1 MRQETG
7 NKDAIQVVS
16 SLRSPVSGLAQEWIV
31 VRGARENNLKNISVK
46 IPRNKITVITGLSG
60 SGKSTLAF
68 DTIYAEGQRRYLESL
83 SSYARQFLEK
93 LKKPE
98 VDYIGGLSPSVAIDQ
113 KSGAHHPRSTVAT
126 TTEIF
131 DFLRLLFAKA
141 GSSGDPKDTSGTTIE
156 ELAETLE
163 RKYAGQPMYV
173 LAPMVRGRKGEYQKM
188 FQDLVKKGFD
198 YIRIDGKP
206 EWIKPESKLKKT
218 FRHDIEVIVDQLK
231 IQESD
236 RARLE
241 RALQTTGQLAGG
253 EVAVWDGKKNGPDA
267 IERFLLIREE
277 DGSAFKSRLTPNLFS
292 FNSPYGACGVCRGLG
307 RFSKISEK
315 KIILHPEKPLLRGAL
330 NEDIFFSFNK
340 YFIEDLVF
348 DLSKKY
354 GFEMKAPFCE
364 WPEDA
369 REVFFMGDGNL
380 SGLTEEWERLLHE
393 TESENIRSKIRQF
406 MKTDICS
413 ECKGKRLKKESLA
426 IRIQGLNIM
435 EMTALPVEEALP
447 YFEKLEFAEKLRA
460 VTDPIMKEIRL
471 RVRFLFNVGLGYI
484 SLDRT
489 VNTLSG
495 GELQR
500 IRLAAQ
506 LGLGLTGV
514 MYVLDEP
521 SIGLHPRDHEKLLSS
536 LENLRDQGNTILIVE
551 HDEETMLRA
560 DYFVDLGPGAG
571 IHGGEILCAGPIDE
585 VLKTGHSL
593 TIDYLNGKKKI
604 KMDKPRLDF
613 KSAPKIDLQGCE
625 EHNLKKMNVQF
636 PLGLFTCVTGVSGSG
651 KSTLVHDTLYKALHN
666 RLWKTDYAIGK
677 LKKMKGAEKIE
688 RIVEIDQSPIGRTPR
703 STPATYTDVFGLIRQ
718 MFGNVELA
726 RLRNYKPAHF
736 SFNLKGGRCEI
747 CRGGGLMK
755 LEMSF
760 MPDVYVTCESCQGK
774 RYTDSLLEVRYRGK
788 NIAEVLE
795 MPISEAVIFFDSIS
809 SICEKLKLLEHLGL
823 GYVKLGQ
830 PSTTLS
836 GGEAQRIKIAAELG
850 KKTAGATIYILDEPT
865 TGLHFEDVTKLL
877 KALFELRDQGHTVI
891 VIEHHLDVIRNADY
905 VIDLGPEGGIR
916 GGQLLFQ
923 GSPED
928 LVHCEASYTGRFL
941 RAVK

>member
-1 MRQETG
+1 MSFS
-7 NKDAIQVVS
+7 AS
-16 SLRSPVSGLAQEWIV
+16 SVQEWIV

-46 IPRNKITVITGLSG
+46 IPRNQITVITGLSG

-93 LKKPE
+93 LKKPD

-131 DFLRLLFAKA
+131 DFLRLLFAKVGA
-141 GSSGDPKDTSGTTIE
+141 SGEDSASSGVTIQELTLLLE
-156 ELAETLE
+156 E
-163 RKYAGQPMYV
+163 KYAEKSIHV
-173 LAPMVRGRKGEYQKM
+173 LAPVIRGRKGEHQKL

-198 YIRIDGKP
+198 YLRIDGKTD
-206 EWIKPESKLKKT
+206 WIKPETKLKKT

-231 IQESD
+231 VRSLD
-236 RARLE
+236 RTRLE
-241 RALQTTGQLAGG
+241 RSLQKAGELADG
-253 EVAVWDGKKNGPDA
+253 EVAIWDGQKVGPDA
-267 IERFLLIREE
+267 IERFVLAAEE
-277 DGSAFKSRLTPNLFS
+277 EGQFLKSRLTPNLFS
-292 FNSPYGACGVCRGLG
+292 FNSPYGACPACRGLG
-307 RFSKISEK
+307 KLSKISQN
-315 KIILHPEKPLLRGAL
+315 KIISHPEKPILRGAL
-330 NEDIFFSFNK
+330 NEAIFFSFNK

-348 DLSKKY
+348 DLSKKFD
-354 GFEMKAPFCE
+354 FEIKAPFQD
-364 WPEDA
+364 WPEEA
-369 REVFFMGDGNL
+369 REVFFMGDGNH

-393 TESENIRSKIRQF
+393 TESENIRTKIRQF

-413 ECKGKRLKKESLA
+413 SCKGKRLKKESLE

-435 EMTALPVEEALP
+435 DMTALPVEEAVP
-447 YFEKLEFAEKLRA
+447 YFDRLDFPEKLRS

-471 RVRFLFNVGLGYI
+471 RLRFLLNVGLGYI

-521 SIGLHPRDHEKLLSS
+521 SIGLHPRDHEKLLLS

-560 DYFVDLGPGAG
+560 DYFIDLGPGAG
-571 IHGGEILCAGPIDE
+571 VHGGEILSAGPISE
-585 VLKTGHSL
+585 VLKTSRSL
-593 TIDYLNGKKKI
+593 TVDYLTGKKKI
-604 KMDKPRLDF
+604 KVDKPRLDF
-613 KSAPKIDLQGCE
+613 KKTPKIVLSGCE
-625 EHNLKKMNVQF
+625 EHNLKKVDAEF
-636 PLGLFTCVTGVSGSG
+636 PVGLFTCVTGVSGSG
-651 KSTLVHDTLYKALHN
+651 KSTLVHDTLYRALHN
-666 RLWKTDYAIGK
+666 RLWKTDYAVGK
-677 LKKMKGAEKIE
+677 HKKLTGAEKIE
-688 RIVEIDQSPIGRTPR
+688 RIIEIDQSPIGRTPR
-703 STPATYTDVFGLIRQ
+703 STPATYTDVFSMIRQ

-726 RLRNYKPAHF
+726 RLRNYKAGHF
-736 SFNLKGGRCEI
+736 SFNVKGGRCEV
-747 CRGGGLMK
+747 CRGEGLMK

-774 RYTDSLLEVRYRGK
+774 RYTDSLLEVQYHGK
-788 NIAEVLE
+788 NIAEVLDL
-795 MPISEAVIFFDSIS
+795 PISEAAVFFDSIS
-809 SICEKLKLLEHLGL
+809 QIRDKLLLLERLGL

-836 GGEAQRIKIAAELG
+836 GGEAQRIKIATELS
-850 KKTAGATIYILDEPT
+850 KRVAGSAVYILDEPT
-865 TGLHFEDVTKLL
+865 TGLHFEDVAKLL
-877 KALFELRDQGHTVI
+877 EALFELRNQGHTVI

-905 VIDLGPEGGIR
+905 VMDLGPEGGAH
-916 GGQLLFQ
+916 GGQMIFQ
-923 GSPED
+923 GTPEG
-928 LVHCEASYTGRFL
+928 LAGCSASYTGYFL
-941 RAVK
+941 KLAIQKSKNN

>member
-1 MRQETG
+1 MVKVTQID
-7 NKDAIQVVS
+7 N
-16 SLRSPVSGLAQEWIV
+16 LSGLGPPASGLPQEWIT

-141 GSSGDPKDTSGTTIE
+141 GSSGEPETSSGATTE
-156 ELAETLE
+156 ELIAILE
-163 RKYAGQPMYV
+163 EKYANQSV
-173 LAPMVRGRKGEYQKM
+173 HILAPMVRGRKGEHNQV
-188 FQDLVKKGFD
+188 FQDLVKKGYD

-206 EWIKPESKLKKT
+206 EWVKPETKLKKT
-218 FRHDIEVIVDQLK
+218 FRHDIEVIVDQIK
-231 IQESD
+231 IGTSS
-236 RARLE
+236 RSRLE
-241 RALQTTGQLAGG
+241 RDLQIAGELSDG
-253 EVAVWDGKKNGPDA
+253 EIAVWDGKKTGPDA
-267 IERFLLIREE
+267 IERFILAREE
-277 DGSAFKSRLTPNLFS
+277 DGGAFKSRLTPNLFS
-292 FNSPYGACGVCRGLG
+292 FNSPYGACGACRGLG
-307 RFSKISEK
+307 KLSKISEK

-340 YFIEDLVF
+340 YFIEDLVY
-348 DLSKKY
+348 DLAKKFS
-354 GFEMKAPFCE
+354 FEIRTPFKE
-364 WPEDA
+364 WPEEA
-369 REVFFMGDGNL
+369 REVFFLGDGNL

-393 TESENIRSKIRQF
+393 TESENIRAKIRQF
-406 MKTDICS
+406 MKTDVCS

-426 IRIQGLNIM
+426 IRISGLNIM
-435 EMTALPVEEALP
+435 EMTALPVEEAVP
-447 YFEKLEFAEKLRA
+447 YFDKLNFPEKICS

-471 RVRFLFNVGLGYI
+471 RLRFLLNVGLGYI

-521 SIGLHPRDHEKLLSS
+521 SIGLHPRDHEKLLKS
-536 LENLRDQGNTILIVE
+536 LENLRDQGNTIIIVE

-560 DYFVDLGPGAG
+560 DYFIDIGPGAG
-571 IHGGEILCAGPIDE
+571 VHGGEILCAGPITD
-585 VLKTGHSL
+585 VLKTGKSL
-593 TIDYLNGKKKI
+593 TVDYLTGKKKI
-604 KMDKPRLDF
+604 KIDKPRLDF
-613 KSAPKIDLQGCE
+613 KKSPKMSLLGCE
-625 EHNLKKMNVQF
+625 EHNLKEIDAVF

-666 RLWKTDYAIGK
+666 RLWKTDYAVGK
-677 LKKMKGAEKIE
+677 YRKFEGAEKIE

-703 STPATYTDVFGLIRQ
+703 SIPATYTDVFTMIRQ

-726 RLRNYKPAHF
+726 RLRNYKPSHF
-736 SFNLKGGRCEI
+736 SFNLKGGRCEV
-747 CRGGGLMK
+747 CRGEGLMK

-774 RYTDSLLEVRYRGK
+774 RYTDSLLEVRYHGK
-788 NIAEVLE
+788 NISEVLD
-795 MPISEAVIFFDSIS
+795 MPISEAAVFFDSIS
-809 SICEKLKLLEHLGL
+809 SIRDKLLLLERLGL

-836 GGEAQRIKIAAELG
+836 GGEAQRIKIATELG
-850 KKTAGATIYILDEPT
+850 KKTAGPTIYILDEPT
-865 TGLHFEDVTKLL
+865 TGLHFEDVAKLL
-877 KALFELRDQGHTVI
+877 GALFDLRDQGHTVI
-891 VIEHHLDVIRNADY
+891 VIEHQLDVIRNADY
-905 VIDLGPEGGIR
+905 VMDLGPEGGVR
-916 GGQLLFQ
+916 GGQILFQ
-923 GSPED
+923 GSPEE
-928 LVHCEASYTGRFL
+928 LLRCELSYTGRFL
-941 RAVK
+941 KKIL

>member
-1 MRQETG
+1 MKMKPGSQSSVLQPPATG
-7 NKDAIQVVS
+7 LV
-16 SLRSPVSGLAQEWIV
+16 QEWIT

-141 GSSGDPKDTSGTTIE
+141 GASEDADENTGIALEDLADRLE
-156 ELAETLE
+156 ERYKEKQLT
-163 RKYAGQPMYV
+163 V
-173 LAPMVRGRKGEYQKM
+173 LAPVVRGRKGEHNQV
-188 FQDLVKKGFD
+188 FQVLVKKGFD
-198 YIRIDGKP
+198 YLRVDGKP
-206 EWIKPESKLKKT
+206 QWIKPDTKLKKT
-218 FRHDIEVIVDQLK
+218 FRHDIEVIVDELT
-231 IQESD
+231 IRTSD
-236 RARLE
+236 RSRLE
-241 RALQTTGQLAGG
+241 KAIQTAAELAEG
-253 EVAVWDGKKNGPDA
+253 EVVVWDGKKTGPDA
-267 IERFLLIREE
+267 IERFLLARAE
-277 DGSAFKSRLTPNLFS
+277 DGASFKSRLTPNLFS
-292 FNSPYGACGVCRGLG
+292 FNSPYGACASCRGLG
-307 RFSKISEK
+307 KLSTISEK

-340 YFIEDLVF
+340 YFIEDLVY

-354 GFEMKAPFCE
+354 DFEIKAPFRD
-364 WPEDA
+364 WPEAA
-369 REVFFMGDGNL
+369 REALLLGDGNL

-406 MKTDICS
+406 MKTDVCPDC
-413 ECKGKRLKKESLA
+413 EGKRLKKESLA
-426 IRIQGLNIM
+426 VKIDGKNII
-435 EMTALPVEEALP
+435 EMTELPVETAVP
-447 YFEKLEFAEKLRA
+447 YFDGLRLPEKMRS

-471 RVRFLFNVGLGYI
+471 RIRFLNDVGLGYL

-521 SIGLHPRDHEKLLSS
+521 SIGLHPRDHEKLLKS

-560 DYFVDLGPGAG
+560 DYFIDLGPGAG
-571 IHGGEILCAGPIDE
+571 VHGGEILCAGPIKQ
-585 VLKTGHSL
+585 LLASASSAQPAIQHSITL
-593 TIDYLNGKKKI
+593 DYLAGRKKI
-604 KMDKPRLDF
+604 KIDKPRLDF
-613 KSAPKIDLQGCE
+613 KKAPKLILRGCA
-625 EHNLKKMNVQF
+625 EHNLKKVDAVF

-666 RLWKTDYAIGK
+666 RLWKTDYAVGAH
-677 LKKMKGAEKIE
+677 KKMEGAEKIE
-688 RIVEIDQSPIGRTPR
+688 RIIEIDQSPIGRTPR
-703 STPATYTDVFGLIRQ
+703 STPATYTDVFGFIRQ
-718 MFGNVELA
+718 MFGHVELA
-726 RLRNYKPAHF
+726 RLRNYKPSHF
-736 SFNLKGGRCEI
+736 SFNLKGGRCEM
-747 CRGGGLMK
+747 CRGEGLMK

-774 RYTDSLLEVRYRGK
+774 RYTDSLLEVRYQGK
-788 NIAEVLE
+788 NIAEVLD
-795 MPISEAVIFFDSIS
+795 MPVSEAAVFFNSIS
-809 SICEKLKLLEHLGL
+809 SIRDKLLLLEKLGL
-823 GYVKLGQ
+823 GYIKLGQ
-830 PSTTLS
+830 PSTTVS
-836 GGEAQRIKIAAELG
+836 GGEAQRIKIATELS
-850 KKTAGATIYILDEPT
+850 KKAFGPTIYILDEPT
-865 TGLHFEDVTKLL
+865 TGLHFEDVSKLL
-877 KALFELRDQGHTVI
+877 LALFELRDQGHTVI
-891 VIEHHLDVIRNADY
+891 VIEHHSDVIRSADY
-905 VIDLGPEGGIR
+905 VIDLGPEGGKE
-916 GGQLLFQ
+916 GGDILFQ
-923 GSPED
+923 GSPVE
-928 LVHCEASYTGRFL
+928 LSRVQGSYTGQFL
-941 RAVK
+941 R

>member
-1 MRQETG
+1 MSETL
-7 NKDAIQVVS
+7 Q
-16 SLRSPVSGLAQEWIV
+16 SLAVLKPVAKQEWIT

-141 GSSGDPKDTSGTTIE
+141 GLSGEAQTSTGVTIE
-156 ELAETLE
+156 ELAGILE
-163 RKYAGQPMYV
+163 EKYADKSV
-173 LAPMVRGRKGEYQKM
+173 HILAPMIRGRKGEHNQI

-206 EWIKPESKLKKT
+206 EWVKPDTKLKKT
-218 FRHDIEVIVDQLK
+218 FRHDIEVIVDQIK
-231 IQESD
+231 IGTSS
-236 RARLE
+236 RSRLE
-241 RALQTTGQLAGG
+241 RDLQIAGDLTDG
-253 EVAVWDGKKNGPDA
+253 EVAVWDGKKAGPDA
-267 IERFLLIREE
+267 IERFILTREE
-277 DGSAFKSRLTPNLFS
+277 DGGAFKSRLTPNLFS
-292 FNSPYGACGVCRGLG
+292 FNSPYGACGACRGLG
-307 RFSKISEK
+307 KLSKISEK
-315 KIILHPEKPLLRGAL
+315 KIILHPGKPLLRGAL

-340 YFIEDLVF
+340 YFIEDLVY
-348 DLSKKY
+348 DLAKKF
-354 GFEMKAPFCE
+354 GFEIRTPFQE
-364 WPEDA
+364 WPEEA
-369 REVFFMGDGNL
+369 REVFFLGDGNL

-393 TESENIRSKIRQF
+393 TESENIRAKIRQF
-406 MKTDICS
+406 MKTDVCS

-426 IRIQGLNIM
+426 IKIDGLNIM
-435 EMTALPVEEALP
+435 EMTALPVEEAVP
-447 YFEKLEFAEKLRA
+447 YFDKLNFSEKLRS

-471 RVRFLFNVGLGYI
+471 RLRFLLNVGLGYI

-514 MYVLDEP
+514 LYVLDEP
-521 SIGLHPRDHEKLLSS
+521 SIGLHPRDHEKLLLS
-536 LENLRDQGNTILIVE
+536 LENLRDQGNTIIIVE

-560 DYFVDLGPGAG
+560 DYFIDIGPGAG
-571 IHGGEILCAGPIDE
+571 VHGGEVLCAGPIQE
-585 VLKTGHSL
+585 ILKACNSVTV
-593 TIDYLNGKKKI
+593 DYLTGKKKI
-604 KMDKPRLDF
+604 KVDKPRLDF
-613 KSAPKIDLQGCE
+613 KKFPKMILVGCE
-625 EHNLKKMNVQF
+625 EHNLKKIDAVF
-636 PLGLFTCVTGVSGSG
+636 PLGLLTCVTGVSGSG

-666 RLWKTDYAIGK
+666 RLWKTDYAVGK
-677 LKKMKGAEKIE
+677 YKKFDGAEKIE

-703 STPATYTDVFGLIRQ
+703 SIPATYTDVFTMIRQ

-726 RLRNYKPAHF
+726 RLRNYKPSHF
-736 SFNLKGGRCEI
+736 SFNLKGGRCEV
-747 CRGGGLMK
+747 CRGEGLMK

-774 RYTDSLLEVRYRGK
+774 RYTDSLLEVRYHEK
-788 NIAEVLE
+788 NIAEVLD
-795 MPISEAVIFFDSIS
+795 MPITEAALFFDSIS
-809 SICEKLKLLEHLGL
+809 TVRDKLLLLERLGL

-850 KKTAGATIYILDEPT
+850 KKTAGPTVYLLDEPT
-865 TGLHFEDVTKLL
+865 TGLHFEDVAKLL
-877 KALFELRDQGHTVI
+877 NALFDLRDQGHTVI
-891 VIEHHLDVIRNADY
+891 VIEHHSDVIRNADY
-905 VIDLGPEGGIR
+905 VMDLGPEGGVR
-916 GGQLLFQ
+916 GGSMLFQ
-923 GSPED
+923 GSPVD
-928 LVHCEASYTGRFL
+928 LADCKQSYTGRFL
-941 RAVK
+941 KKSKKTLN

>member
-1 MRQETG
+1 MTSAAFSD
-7 NKDAIQVVS
+7 K
-16 SLRSPVSGLAQEWIV
+16 RSAASPQEWIT
-31 VRGARENNLKNISVK
+31 VRGAREHNLKNISVK
-46 IPRNKITVITGLSG
+46 IPRNQITVITGLSG

-93 LKKPE
+93 LKKPD

-113 KSGAHHPRSTVAT
+113 KSGASHPRSTVAT

-141 GSSGDPKDTSGTTIE
+141 GSSGEAQSSTGVTFE
-156 ELAETLE
+156 ELIGILE
-163 RKYAGQPMYV
+163 EKYAEQSLHI
-173 LAPMVRGRKGEYQKM
+173 LAPVVRGRKGEYQKV
-188 FQDLVKKGFD
+188 FQDLIKKGFD

-206 EWIKPESKLKKT
+206 EWVKPETKLKKT
-218 FRHDIEVIVDQLK
+218 FRHDIEVIVDQIK
-231 IQESD
+231 IGTSS
-236 RARLE
+236 RSRLE
-241 RALQTTGQLAGG
+241 RDLQIAGELADG
-253 EVAVWDGKKNGPDA
+253 EVAVWDGKKTGPDA
-267 IERFLLIREE
+267 VERFILARDG
-277 DGSAFKSRLTPNLFS
+277 DGSSFKSRLTPNLFS
-292 FNSPYGACGVCRGLG
+292 FNSPYGACGTCRGLG
-307 RFSKISEK
+307 KFSKISEK
-315 KIILHPEKPLLRGAL
+315 KIILHPEKPLLKGAL

-348 DLSKKY
+348 DLSKKF
-354 GFEMKAPFCE
+354 GFEMRTPFQE
-364 WPEDA
+364 WPEEA

-393 TESENIRSKIRQF
+393 TESENIRVKIRQF
-406 MKTDICS
+406 MKTDVCS
-413 ECKGKRLKKESLA
+413 ECKGQRLKKESLA
-426 IRIQGLNIM
+426 IKINGLNIM
-435 EMTALPVEEALP
+435 EMTALPVEEAVP
-447 YFEKLEFAEKLRA
+447 YFEQMQFSEKMRS

-471 RVRFLFNVGLGYI
+471 RVKFLLNVGLGYI

-514 MYVLDEP
+514 LYVLDEP
-521 SIGLHPRDHEKLLSS
+521 SIGLHPRDHEKLLLS

-560 DYFVDLGPGAG
+560 DYFIDIGPGAG
-571 IHGGEILCAGPIDE
+571 VHGGEVLCAGPIQDLLTSARLAPSAE
-585 VLKTGHSL
+585 KNRSL
-593 TIDYLNGKKKI
+593 TLDYLTGKKKI
-604 KMDKPRLDF
+604 KVAHARLDF
-613 KSAPKIDLQGCE
+613 KKAPKMILQGCE
-625 EHNLKKMNVQF
+625 EHNLKKINAQF

-666 RLWKTDYAIGK
+666 RLWKTDYVIGK
-677 LKKMKGAEKIE
+677 HKKFEGAEKIE

-703 STPATYTDVFGLIRQ
+703 STPATYTDVFGMIRQ
-718 MFGNVELA
+718 MFGHVELA
-726 RLRNYKPAHF
+726 RLRNYKPARF

-760 MPDVYVTCESCQGK
+760 MPDVYVTCETCQGK
-774 RYTDSLLEVRYRGK
+774 RYTDSLLEVRYQGK
-788 NIAEVLE
+788 NISEVLD
-795 MPISEAVIFFDSIS
+795 MPISEAAIFFDSIS
-809 SICEKLKLLEHLGL
+809 TIREKLLLMERLGL

-836 GGEAQRIKIAAELG
+836 GGEAQRIKIASELS
-850 KKTAGATIYILDEPT
+850 KKTSGPAIYILDEPT
-865 TGLHFEDVTKLL
+865 TGLHFEDVSKLL
-877 KALFELRDQGHTVI
+877 SALFELRDQGHTVI

-905 VIDLGPEGGIR
+905 VMDLGVEGGVR
-916 GGQLLFQ
+916 GGQLIFQ
-923 GSPED
+923 GSPEGLAD
-928 LVHCEASYTGRFL
+928 CAASYTGRFL
-941 RAVK
+941 KAVK

>member
-1 MRQETG
+1 M
-7 NKDAIQVVS
+7 
-16 SLRSPVSGLAQEWIV
+16 QEWIT

-141 GSSGDPKDTSGTTIE
+141 GASEDVDENTGIALEDLADRLE
-156 ELAETLE
+156 ERFLDKPLT
-163 RKYAGQPMYV
+163 V
-173 LAPMVRGRKGEYQKM
+173 LAPVVRGRKGEHNQV
-188 FQDLVKKGFD
+188 FQALVKKGFD
-198 YIRIDGKP
+198 YVRIDGKP
-206 EWIKPESKLKKT
+206 EWIKPDTKLKKT
-218 FRHDIEVIVDQLK
+218 FRHDIEVIVDQLTVRST
-231 IQESD
+231 E
-236 RARLE
+236 RLRLE
-241 RALQTTGQLAGG
+241 KAVQTAAELAEG
-253 EVAVWDGKKNGPDA
+253 EIAVWDGKKTGPDS
-267 IERFLLIREE
+267 IERFLLARAE
-277 DGSAFKSRLTPNLFS
+277 DGAGFKSRLTPNLFS
-292 FNSPYGACGVCRGLG
+292 FNSPYGACTSCRGLG
-307 RFSKISEK
+307 KLSTISEK

-340 YFIEDLVF
+340 YFIEDLVY

-354 GFEMKAPFCE
+354 DFEIKAPFRD
-364 WPEDA
+364 WPEPA
-369 REVFFMGDGNL
+369 REALLLGDGNL

-406 MKTDICS
+406 MKTDVCPD
-413 ECKGKRLKKESLA
+413 CKGKRLKKESLA
-426 IRIQGLNIM
+426 VKIAGKNII
-435 EMTALPVEEALP
+435 EMTELPVETALA
-447 YFEKLEFAEKLRA
+447 YFDSLRLPEKMRSI
-460 VTDPIMKEIRL
+460 TDPVMKEIRL
-471 RVRFLFNVGLGYI
+471 RIRFLNDVGLGYL

-521 SIGLHPRDHEKLLSS
+521 SIGLHPRDHEKLLKS

-560 DYFVDLGPGAG
+560 DYFIDLGPGAG
-571 IHGGEILCAGPIDE
+571 VHGGEILCAGPIQQ
-585 VLKTGHSL
+585 LLSASAPSAQPANQHSVTL
-593 TIDYLNGKKKI
+593 DYLAGRKKI
-604 KMDKPRLDF
+604 IIDKPRLDF
-613 KSAPKIDLQGCE
+613 KKAPKLVLRGCA
-625 EHNLKKMNVQF
+625 EHNLKKVDAVF

-666 RLWKTDYAIGK
+666 RIWKTDYAVGVH
-677 LKKMKGAEKIE
+677 KKMEGAEKIE
-688 RIVEIDQSPIGRTPR
+688 RIIEIDQSPIGRTPR
-703 STPATYTDVFGLIRQ
+703 STPATYTDMFGFIRQ
-718 MFGNVELA
+718 MYGHVELA
-726 RLRNYKPAHF
+726 RLRNYKPSHF

-747 CRGGGLMK
+747 CRGEGLMK

-774 RYTDSLLEVRYRGK
+774 RYTDSLLEVRYQGK
-788 NIAEVLE
+788 NIAEVLD
-795 MPISEAVIFFDSIS
+795 MPVSEAAVFFNSIS
-809 SICEKLKLLEHLGL
+809 TIRDKLVLLERLGL
-823 GYVKLGQ
+823 GYIKLGQ

-836 GGEAQRIKIAAELG
+836 GGEAQRIKIATELS
-850 KKTAGATIYILDEPT
+850 KKAFGPTIYILDEPT
-865 TGLHFEDVTKLL
+865 TGLHFEDVSKLL
-877 KALFELRDQGHTVI
+877 QALFELRDQGHTVI
-891 VIEHHLDVIRNADY
+891 VIEHHSDVIRNADY
-905 VIDLGPEGGIR
+905 VIDLGPEGGKE
-916 GGQLLFQ
+916 GGSILFQ
-923 GSPED
+923 GAPAD
-928 LVHCEASYTGRFL
+928 LARFKGSYTGRFL
-941 RAVK
+941 R

>member
-1 MRQETG
+1 MATG
-7 NKDAIQVVS
+7 VQSKTAAV
-16 SLRSPVSGLAQEWIV
+16 QEWIT

-141 GSSGDPKDTSGTTIE
+141 GASEDANENTGIALEDLAGRLEERFSGKALT
-156 ELAETLE
+156 
-163 RKYAGQPMYV
+163 V
-173 LAPMVRGRKGEYQKM
+173 LAPMVRGRKGEHNQI
-188 FQDLVKKGFD
+188 FQGLVKKGFD
-198 YIRIDGKP
+198 YVRIDGKP
-206 EWIKPESKLKKT
+206 QWIKPDTKLKKT
-218 FRHDIEVIVDQLK
+218 FRHDIEVIVDELTVK
-231 IQESD
+231 SAD
-236 RARLE
+236 RIRLE
-241 RALQTTGQLAGG
+241 KAIQTAAELAEG
-253 EVAVWDGKKNGPDA
+253 EVAVWDGKKTGPDA
-267 IERFLLIREE
+267 IERFLLARAE
-277 DGSAFKSRLTPNLFS
+277 DGASFKSRFTPNLFS
-292 FNSPYGACGVCRGLG
+292 FNSPYGACASCRGLG
-307 RFSKISEK
+307 KLSTISEK

-340 YFIEDLVF
+340 YFIEDLVY

-354 GFEMKAPFCE
+354 DFEIKAPFRE
-364 WPEDA
+364 WPEPA
-369 REVFFMGDGNL
+369 REAFFIGDGNL

-393 TESENIRSKIRQF
+393 TESENIRTKIRQF
-406 MKTDICS
+406 MKTDVCS
-413 ECKGKRLKKESLA
+413 DCGGKRLKKESLA
-426 IRIQGLNIM
+426 VKIAGKNII
-435 EMTALPVEEALP
+435 EMTELAVESAVA
-447 YFEKLEFAEKLRA
+447 YFDELSFPAKIRS
-460 VTDPIMKEIRL
+460 VTDPILKEIRL
-471 RVRFLFNVGLGYI
+471 RIRFLKDVGLGYL

-514 MYVLDEP
+514 LYVLDEP
-521 SIGLHPRDHEKLLSS
+521 SIGLHPRDHEKLLQS

-551 HDEETMLRA
+551 HDEETMRRA

-571 IHGGEILCAGPIDE
+571 VHGGEILCAGPIKE
-585 VLKTGHSL
+585 VLKTGQSI
-593 TIDYLNGKKKI
+593 TVDYLNGKKKI
-604 KMDKPRLDF
+604 QVNA
-613 KSAPKIDLQGCE
+613 SPKTIQKTSKLILRGCA
-625 EHNLKKMNVQF
+625 EHNLKKVDAVF

-666 RLWKTDYAIGK
+666 KIWRTDYAVGAH
-677 LKKMKGAEKIE
+677 KKMEGAEKIE
-688 RIVEIDQSPIGRTPR
+688 RIVEIDQSPIGRSPR
-703 STPATYTDVFGLIRQ
+703 SIPATYTDVFGFIRQ
-718 MFGNVELA
+718 MYGHVELA
-726 RLRNYKPAHF
+726 RLRNYKPSHF

-747 CRGGGLMK
+747 CRGEGLMK

-774 RYTDSLLEVRYRGK
+774 RYTDSLLEVRYQGK
-788 NIAEVLE
+788 NIAEVLD
-795 MPISEAVIFFDSIS
+795 MPVSEAALFFDSIS
-809 SICEKLKLLEHLGL
+809 SIRDKLVLMERLGL
-823 GYVKLGQ
+823 GYIKLGQ

-836 GGEAQRIKIAAELG
+836 GGEAQRIKIAFELS
-850 KKTAGATIYILDEPT
+850 KKASGPTVYILDEPT
-865 TGLHFEDVTKLL
+865 TGLHFEDVAKLL
-877 KALFELRDQGHTVI
+877 LALFELRDQGHTVI
-891 VIEHHLDVIRNADY
+891 VIEHHSDVIRNADY
-905 VIDLGPEGGIR
+905 VIDLGPEGGKA
-916 GGQLLFQ
+916 GGNILFQ
-923 GSPED
+923 GTPASLAAFPG
-928 LVHCEASYTGRFL
+928 SYTGRFL
-941 RAVK
+941 